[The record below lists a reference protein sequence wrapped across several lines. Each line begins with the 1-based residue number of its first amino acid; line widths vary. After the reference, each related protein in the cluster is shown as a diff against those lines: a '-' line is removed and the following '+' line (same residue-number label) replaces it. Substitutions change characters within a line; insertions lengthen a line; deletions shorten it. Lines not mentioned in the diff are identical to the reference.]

1 MDEHSGILAVVLGA
15 GKSRRFGSDKRLFEL
30 DGKPLIQHALG
41 LPLGLGLSTLVVLKP
56 EDELQQRQL
65 LGPWYGNHRLR
76 IHYNVRAEQGM
87 GSSLAAAAD
96 YARRRKFTALLV
108 LLADMPYVEPD
119 TLARLI
125 DSIQPGM
132 ISVPRFNQVSGHPVL
147 FTAPWF
153 RQLATLR
160 GDRGG
165 RALIAASPDSVS
177 YVDVD
182 DKGILFDIDQ
192 PPGGAE

>member
-1 MDEHSGILAVVLGA
+1 MDEQPGVLAAVLGA

-30 DGKPLIQHALG
+30 DGKPLIQHALA

-56 EDELQQRQL
+56 EDELQLQPL

-87 GSSLAAAAD
+87 GCSLAAAAD
-96 YARRRKFTALLV
+96 YARRRKYTALLV
-108 LLADMPYVEPD
+108 LLADMPYVEPE
-119 TLARLI
+119 TLTRLI
-125 DSIQPGM
+125 ASSQPGR

-147 FTAPWF
+147 FTSHWF
-153 RQLATLR
+153 KPLAALR

-165 RALIAASPDSVS
+165 RALIAANADCVD
-177 YVDVD
+177 YIDVD

-192 PPGGAE
+192 PLSSAD